1 VRVIA
6 LCLASCFLAS
16 CSLFPFQ
23 RSQQV
28 VEITPEMREF
38 SEIESQ
44 MKAQNYAGVVQS
56 VDKFQS
62 TYPYS
67 LQSQKARFIKGN
79 ALEELGRWSEAE
91 QTYKAIST
99 ISEKNQPA
107 ISALA
112 LYRLSYVYE
121 ALGEDQRVI
130 TTLFEAAKYT
140 QYLPIEIVNAEIPS
154 RLAMVYAKE
163 NNAVEAKK
171 WLAEADRGLKK
182 TLDSRKEP
190 LTNEWLAEIYFN
202 MGSISTQQ
210 LSQDNIMTIIQGQ
223 SAVQK
228 YLIRALQYSDA
239 AWSLKA
245 VNKLKATYLDLWRA
259 IETYPEPSGYEPLVA
274 QKIKKDEQ
282 LRLAGP
288 FSELLK
294 EAELYRPGAEQ
305 QSNQFQ
311 TDFFNFIDELQTR
324 VRTVLESPL
333 YTPLLNQK
341 MPGRDKPPQKPKSPV
356 KIVPSEDPNL

>member
-1 VRVIA
+1 M
-6 LCLASCFLAS
+6 
-16 CSLFPFQ
+16 FPFQ
-23 RSQQV
+23 RSQEV

-38 SEIESQ
+38 SNIENQ
-44 MKAQNYAGVVQS
+44 MKAQNYSGVVQS
-56 VDKFQS
+56 VEKFQS
-62 TYPYS
+62 NYPYS
-67 LQSQKARFIKGN
+67 LKSQKARFLRGK
-79 ALEELGRWSEAE
+79 ALEELGRWSDAE
-91 QTYKAIST
+91 QAYKTIST
-99 ISEKNQPA
+99 ISEKNQPE

-140 QYLPIEIVNAEIPS
+140 QYLPIEVVNAEIPS

-163 NNAVEAKK
+163 NNASEAKK
-171 WLAEADRGLKK
+171 WLGEADRGLKK
-182 TLDSRKEP
+182 TLDTRQEP
-190 LTNEWLAEIYFN
+190 LTNEWLAEIYYN

-223 SAVQK
+223 AAVQK
-228 YLIRALQYSDA
+228 YLIRSLQYSDA
-239 AWSLKA
+239 VWSLKA
-245 VNKLKATYLDLWRA
+245 LNKLKTTYLDLWRA
-259 IETYPEPSGYEPLVA
+259 IEAYPEPSGYEPLVA

-288 FSELLK
+288 FSELIK

-305 QSNQFQ
+305 KSNQYQ
-311 TDFFNFIDELQTR
+311 TEFFNFIEELQTR
-324 VRTVLESPL
+324 VRTVLESSM
-333 YTPLLNQK
+333 YTPLQINQK
-341 MPGRDKPPQKPKSPV
+341 LPGRDKPPQKPKSPV